1 MVKISPYLNRS
12 VKAGLDIVFRA
23 IKAIYYNLKAQISSA
38 TSHTII
44 LNTIQYHVCI
54 REVYKIEER
63 TSSPIM
69 KAWICK
75 SEDVKK

>member
-1 MVKISPYLNRS
+1 MAKISPYLNRS

-44 LNTIQYHVCI
+44 LNIIQYHVCI
-54 REVYKIEER
+54 REVYKIE